1 MPVQGAWDCGASWF
15 NFFYGNCPLEPA
27 CQQPPVSNRLSAT
40 YA

>member
-15 NFFYGNCPLEPA
+15 NFFYGNRPLETA
-27 CQQPPVSNRLSAT
+27 RQQPSVSNRPSAT